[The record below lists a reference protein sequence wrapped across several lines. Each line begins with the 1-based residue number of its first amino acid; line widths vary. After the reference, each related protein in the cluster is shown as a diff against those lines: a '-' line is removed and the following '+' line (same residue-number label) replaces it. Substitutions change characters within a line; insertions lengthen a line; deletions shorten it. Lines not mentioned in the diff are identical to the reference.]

1 MRPEDLEEIGLNRSE
16 SKAYLALLE
25 LGSAS
30 AGAITDKSQVSP
42 SKIYGVLERL
52 LKKGLASYILK
63 AKTRYYSP
71 ASPEKLKDYLEK
83 EQEMVLR
90 RGERLSAMLPALKR
104 FQKASEDHQE
114 AEIFV
119 GFPAMKNAYH
129 TMYDRAKKGDT
140 HLVFLR
146 SEKEESKPEAVL
158 FFNRLHKKA
167 VEMGLSR
174 RLLSRDT
181 PVDRELYTRGAYSE
195 RKGDEVRFAG
205 ICPEGVNIINDQVLF
220 MHLAERPICVLI
232 TSRQMAGDYRQLFEE
247 IWSIAKK

>member
-1 MRPEDLEEIGLNRSE
+1 MRPEDLEGIGLNRSE
-16 SKAYLALLE
+16 SRVYLALLE

-52 LKKGLASYILK
+52 LQKGLASYIIK
-63 AKTRYYSP
+63 AKTKQYSP

-83 EQEMVLR
+83 EQEEVKR
-90 RGERLSAMLPALKR
+90 RGERLSAMLPALKS
-104 FQKASEDHQE
+104 FQKGAEDHQE

-129 TMYDRAKKGDT
+129 TMYDRAKKGDE

-146 SEKEESKPEAVL
+146 SAGEESKPEAIL

-167 VEMGLSR
+167 VEIGITR
-174 RLLSRDT
+174 RLLAKDT
-181 PVDRELYTRGAYSE
+181 PADRELYGAGAYAG
-195 RKGDEVRFAG
+195 RKGDEVRYTG
-205 ICPEGVNIINDQVLF
+205 ISPEGVNILNDQILL
-220 MHLAERPICVLI
+220 MHLSECPICVLI
-232 TSRQMAGDYRQLFEE
+232 TSRQMADDYRRLFDGL
-247 IWSIAKK
+247 WQNAKK